1 MMEEELKNNVL
12 TVIKITTEEKV
23 EKMKRLTWAGWV
35 KRNKSEIRQNGGTRL
50 LNCLGQLISSQAMA
64 HLA

>member
-35 KRNKSEIRQNGGTRL
+35 KRNKSEIRQNGGT
-50 LNCLGQLISSQAMA
+50 M
-64 HLA
+64 